1 MADNRTKTFYVTT
14 PIYYVTAKPSIGSAY
29 TTVAGDVITRWHRQR
44 GEDVWYLTG
53 TDEHGQ
59 KVMRAA
65 ADNDMTPQAWTDH
78 LVETA
83 WRPVLDT
90 IDVANDQFIRT
101 TDPAHKRQ
109 VQEFWERIR
118 ETGDVYEG
126 RYEGPYCVG
135 CEEFKLP
142 ADIEI
147 DEAGVEVC
155 KIHHTPLEI
164 VSESNYFFA
173 MSRYTERLLDLY
185 ETHPEFVQP
194 ESARNEVLAFVRQGL
209 QDLSISRS
217 SFAWGVPVPWD
228 ESQVFYVWIDALL
241 NYVTAA
247 GIGTDKELFDSR
259 WPADIHLV
267 GKDILRFHAVIWPA
281 MLMAAGVDVPH
292 QVFAHGWLL
301 VGGQKM
307 SKSKATAI
315 APEVVTDHFGSD
327 AYRYY
332 FMKTIAFG
340 SDGNFS
346 WEHMS
351 AVYTSELANGLGNLA
366 SRVTAMVAKYFDGVL
381 PEPTAA
387 AGRRRTH
394 AQRGAGRRGRRGG
407 RGHRPAGHPRGDF
420 GRGRLRER
428 GQRLPHRAGAL
439 AGGEGLL
446 GRGPGPARHDP
457 VRRGGVASSDRRPAR
472 PAASGDAQGE
482 APLLWEAL
490 GADVLG
496 ALADQRISDAG
507 RWGQLPAGARLTK
520 GAAPSSPG
528 LRRRTRDG
536 SHPLTRQHGVR
547 PAPGHV
553 STTGSGAAPGAGG
566 RQPLPSGH
574 RGRARLA
581 RPDGGAGAGHPGRS
595 AADRADRL

>member
-1 MADNRTKTFYVTT
+1 MADTPTKAFYVTT
-14 PIYYVTAKPSIGSAY
+14 PIYYVTAAPSIGSAY

-65 ADNDMTPQAWTDH
+65 EENDMSPQEWTDH
-78 LVETA
+78 LVDTA
-83 WRPVLDT
+83 WRPVLET

-101 TDPAHKRQ
+101 TDPAHTAQ
-109 VQEFWERIR
+109 VQEFWTRVR

-147 DEAGVEVC
+147 DESGVEVC
-155 KIHHTPLEI
+155 AIHHTPLET
-164 VSESNYFFA
+164 VSEANYFFA
-173 MSRYTERLLDLY
+173 MSRYADRLLDLY
-185 ETHPEFVQP
+185 ESHPEFVQP
-194 ESARNEVLAFVRQGL
+194 ESARNEVVSFVRQGL

-217 SFAWGVPVPWD
+217 SFAWGIPVPWD

-241 NYVTAA
+241 NYATAA
-247 GIGTDKELFDSR
+247 GWGVDKETFDKR

-281 MLMAAGVDVPH
+281 MLMAAGVDVPR

-332 FMKTIAFG
+332 FMKTISFG
-340 SDGNFS
+340 SDGSFS

-351 AVYTSELANGLGNLA
+351 AVYTNELANGLGNLA
-366 SRVTAMVAKYFDGVL
+366 SRVAAMVVKYFDGVL
-381 PEPTAA
+381 PEPTEVGDAERDLAA
-387 AGRRRTH
+387 ALQTAVSTAESAIDRVAISDAISAVADFVGAVNAYITH
-394 AQRGAGRRGRRGG
+394 QEPWHVAKDPSDEARA
-407 RGHRPAGHPRGDF
+407 
-420 GRGRLRER
+420 RLATILYSAAES
-428 GQRLPHRAGAL
+428 LRAVAVL
-439 AGGEGLL
+439 
-446 GRGPGPARHDP
+446 HNP
-457 VRRGGVASSDRRPAR
+457 VMPKASA
-472 PAASGDAQGE
+472 
-482 APLLWEAL
+482 LLWESL
-490 GADVLG
+490 GAEVLG
-496 ALADQRISDAG
+496 PLARQRIGDAG
-507 RWGQLPAGARLTK
+507 RWGQLPPGTQLTK
-520 GAAPSSPG
+520 GASLFP
-528 LRRRTRDG
+528 
-536 SHPLTRQHGVR
+536 
-547 PAPGHV
+547 
-553 STTGSGAAPGAGG
+553 
-566 RQPLPSGH
+566 
-574 RGRARLA
+574 RLA
-581 RPDGGAGAGHPGRS
+581 EDTE
-595 AADRADRL
+595 